1 MVFVNINTKLLVFNG
16 GLSMLLKN
24 KLLSG
29 LGSSLEWFD
38 FALYGFLAPIFS
50 QIFFSSAKSHWVSL
64 IATYG
69 VFAIGFI
76 ARPVGAIIFGYLGD
90 RYGRLVPLRAIP
102 ILITIATALIACLP
116 TYEAVGNLSI
126 VLLVAIRIIQG
137 ILLGGEFSGNIVY
150 LCESSTS
157 WKYLWGS
164 LGSCTG
170 SLGII
175 IASFVATL
183 CYNLFTNDFMYSYGW
198 RIAFLLS
205 IPLGALTFFIRLK
218 IPESPVFC
226 PKTKINPLVQVIRA
240 HKANLF
246 LGLGIICLH
255 STSFYFV
262 FMFLPVYLSKFRH
275 LSESAALLHNTA
287 FLLIHLVFI
296 PLFGIAVN
304 FIGGLKSLIVISA
317 LFCILSL
324 PIFYYLSHGNGS
336 IIFFCLLALS
346 VMTAANAAII
356 PGLLTEI
363 TPHLVRYTLLGLIFN
378 VGFGIFGGLTPAS
391 VLLLTNKSY
400 GTLAPGFYLSTTA
413 LVTLVFAI
421 VSAARRG
428 NSSEI
433 R

>member
-1 MVFVNINTKLLVFNG
+1 
-16 GLSMLLKN
+16 MLLKN
-24 KLLSG
+24 RFLSG

-50 QIFFSSAKSHWVSL
+50 HIFFSPGKSHWVTL
-64 IATYG
+64 VATYG
-69 VFAIGFI
+69 VFATGFL
-76 ARPVGAIIFGYLGD
+76 ARPIGAIIFGYLGD
-90 RYGRLVPLRAIP
+90 RYGRLVPLRIIP
-102 ILITIATALIACLP
+102 VLITIATALIACLP
-116 TYEAVGNLSI
+116 TYDSVGNLSI
-126 VLLVAIRIIQG
+126 VLLITIRIVQG

-150 LCESSTS
+150 LCESSPS

-183 CYNLFTNDFMYSYGW
+183 CYNLFSNDFMYSYGW

-205 IPLGALTFFIRLK
+205 IPLGTLTFFIRLK

-226 PKTKINPLVQVIRA
+226 PKNTINPLVKVIKA

-255 STSFYFV
+255 ATSFYFV
-262 FMFLPVYLSKFRH
+262 FMFLPMYLSKFRH

-287 FLLIHLVFI
+287 FLVIHLIFI
-296 PLFGIAVN
+296 PLFGIVIN
-304 FIGGLKSLIVISA
+304 LMGGLRSLIIISI

-324 PIFYYLSHGNGS
+324 PIFYCLAHGNGT
-336 IIFFCLLALS
+336 IIFICLLALS
-346 VMTAANAAII
+346 IMTAANAAII

-378 VGFGIFGGLTPAS
+378 IGFGVFGGLTPVA
-391 VLLLTNKSY
+391 VLLLITKSY

-421 VSAARRG
+421 VASARRG